1 VVLDA
6 ALSARLAAAAASEA
20 DGDGAAATAAARLDE
35 DDVAIYVKRVT
46 DLLQPGENVL
56 QALRRLG
63 EIGSATVMFLL

>member
-20 DGDGAAATAAARLDE
+20 DGDGAAATAATRLDE